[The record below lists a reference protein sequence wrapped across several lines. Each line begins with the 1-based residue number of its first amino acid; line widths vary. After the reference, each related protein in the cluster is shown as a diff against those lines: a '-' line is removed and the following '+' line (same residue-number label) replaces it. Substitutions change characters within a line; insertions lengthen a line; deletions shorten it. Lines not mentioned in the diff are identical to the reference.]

1 MLRGEKDGKG
11 ERAGC
16 SESGEEEASEVG
28 GA

>member
-11 ERAGC
+11 GRAGG
-16 SESGEEEASEVG
+16 GEPGEKEASEVV